1 MKVKKVPIRKCVGCG
16 ENKPK
21 RELIRIVKNK
31 DKEIFIDLKGKANG
45 RGVYI
50 CNSIDCLQAAIK
62 NKSIERS
69 FEQKIDAD
77 LFEELKNTLIE
88 QEDLQ

>member
-1 MKVKKVPIRKCVGCG
+1 MKVKKIPIRKCVGCG

-31 DKEIFIDLKGKANG
+31 ENEIFIDLKGKANG

-50 CNSIDCLQAAIK
+50 CNSIECLDMAIK

-69 FEQKIDAD
+69 FEQKIDQEILD
-77 LFEELKNTLIE
+77 ELRNTLVE
-88 QEDLQ
+88 QKDLP